1 MFKIMKELPFDK
13 KISVFKKG
21 NTEIQLFR
29 PSVLSK
35 RFKDYDI
42 EIRDMYEHAESMNF
56 MMDHASDKLKAR
68 LRKEYKFT

>member
-42 EIRDMYEHAESMNF
+42 EKNF
-56 MMDHASDKLKAR
+56 QIWLKEGDR
-68 LRKEYKFT
+68 VVLNPQ